1 MNRLFVDGAGLFV
14 DIGTEW
20 NLKGKISDYL
30 YRTQKVDIGTEWN
43 LKDICLS
50 RADHDR
56 RVDIG
61 TEWNL
66 KHIVEIRR
74 RIGNCG

>member
-1 MNRLFVDGAGLFV
+1 MEFKEPCLVHIFEKHLV

-43 LKDICLS
+43 LKPEE
-50 RADHDR
+50 R
-56 RVDIG
+56 
-61 TEWNL
+61 
-66 KHIVEIRR
+66 
-74 RIGNCG
+74 

>member
-1 MNRLFVDGAGLFV
+1 MSRV

-20 NLKGKISDYL
+20 NLKFYDHSEKKKTDI
-30 YRTQKVDIGTEWN
+30 VDIGTEWN